1 MNPPRHVLAA
11 AAAAALLLPA
21 GSRAATFGD
30 DVAFLRQ
37 HQQVIEL
44 TDATG
49 QARVAVVP
57 AWQGRIMTSTA
68 GGSGG
73 DSYGWVNRELIAS
86 GQTVPHI
93 NVFGGEDRFWLGPEG
108 GQFSIF
114 FAKGATF
121 DLAHWF
127 TPASVDTEPFEVVSQ
142 GPDRVLCRRAIRLSN
157 YSGTPFELEVSRELR
172 LLNAAD
178 TLATLGLKLPN
189 GVAAVAFE
197 SANTIRNTGGQA
209 WQKDRGLLSIWILG
223 MFNASPGATVVVPY
237 EAGPESARGPV
248 VNDTYFGK
256 VPAERLRV
264 QDGRA
269 FFRADANYR
278 SKIGFSPRRAKSLL
292 GSYDA
297 ASHTLTLVHFTL
309 PVGATDYVNSMW
321 QLQEHPFAGDVVN
334 SYNDG
339 PPQPGAKQLGR
350 FFELETSSPALA
362 LQPAATATHIHQTIH
377 LQGTEEQLDAIA
389 RAALGVGL
397 EEIKHAFTK

>member
-21 GSRAATFGD
+21 GSQAASFGD

-37 HQQVIEL
+37 HQPVIEL

-73 DSYGWVNRELIAS
+73 DSYGWVNRELIAT

-127 TPASVDTEPFEVVSQ
+127 TPASIDTEPFEVVSH
-142 GPDRVLCRRAIRLSN
+142 GTDRVLCRRTIRLSN

-172 LLNAAD
+172 LMNASD
-178 TLATLGLKLPN
+178 TMAALGLKLPK
-189 GVAAVAFE
+189 GLAAVAFE
-197 SANTIRNTGGQA
+197 SANTIRNTGRQA
-209 WQKDRGLLSIWILG
+209 WQKDSGLLSIWILG
-223 MFNASPGATVVVPY
+223 MFNASPAATVVVP
-237 EAGPESARGPV
+237 
-248 VNDTYFGK
+248 
-256 VPAERLRV
+256 
-264 QDGRA
+264 
-269 FFRADANYR
+269 
-278 SKIGFSPRRAKSLL
+278 I
-292 GSYDA
+292 
-297 ASHTLTLVHFTL
+297 
-309 PVGATDYVNSMW
+309 
-321 QLQEHPFAGDVVN
+321 
-334 SYNDG
+334 
-339 PPQPGAKQLGR
+339 
-350 FFELETSSPALA
+350 
-362 LQPAATATHIHQTIH
+362 
-377 LQGTEEQLDAIA
+377 
-389 RAALGVGL
+389 
-397 EEIKHAFTK
+397 